1 MADRETDPI
10 LFDIGDPIGKAELVQ
25 TPDAP
30 PKPYEVKHDKSVTP
44 LPFEPLTG
52 AAFSE
57 DRMYRY
63 GLWRRWQENGTTC
76 LFVMLNPSTA
86 DEVKNDPTVER
97 CERYA
102 KAWGHGRLLVAN
114 IFAFRATDP
123 KKLKWALDPI
133 GPDNDAWIKKFYD
146 QSNFCVC
153 AWGNHGMLFGRQLEV
168 STMLRARGKIHVF
181 GMTKKSSPKHP
192 LYLKK
197 CLTPVEI

>member
-1 MADRETDPI
+1 MKNEPDPI

-57 DRMYRY
+57 DRVYRY
-63 GLWRRWQENGTTC
+63 LLWRRWHETKPTC
-76 LFVMLNPSTA
+76 LFLLLNPSTA
-86 DEVKNDPTVER
+86 DEIKNDPTVER

-102 KAWGHGRLLVAN
+102 KSWGYGRLIVAN
-114 IFAFRATDP
+114 LFAFRATDP

-133 GPDNDAWIKKFYD
+133 GPDNNAWIQKAREMSDLCICGWGVNGTLYGRGMIVQNALKELGPLHCLKK
-146 QSNFCVC
+146 
-153 AWGNHGMLFGRQLEV
+153 
-168 STMLRARGKIHVF
+168 
-181 GMTKKSSPKHP
+181 TKDGHCSHP

-197 CLTPVEI
+197 SLTPVEI